1 MTRSRYY
8 PAMTDLSRM
17 RISDADR
24 NGIIDI
30 LQRATAEGRL
40 HLDELDDRVTR
51 ALAAQTWSD
60 LDPLID
66 DLPVV
71 AEPEP
76 VEDEEEGPVASSR
89 AVHVGSVATLV
100 AGAAAV
106 SASFWT
112 PWGALLG
119 IVSAVLGAV
128 LLLGPTEPSRG
139 DRAAVL
145 TGMIL
150 GLLPS
155 VFFVMLLVV
164 LGR

>member
-1 MTRSRYY
+1 
-8 PAMTDLSRM
+8 MTDLSRM

-30 LQRATAEGRL
+30 LQRATTEGRL
-40 HLDELDDRVTR
+40 RLDELDERVTK

-71 AEPEP
+71 EPEP
-76 VEDEEEGPVASSR
+76 IEGDDDGRVASST
-89 AVHVGSVATLV
+89 AVHVGSAATLV
-100 AGAAAV
+100 AGAAAI

-119 IVSAVLGAV
+119 LVSAVLGAV

-155 VFFVMLLVV
+155 VFFVGLLLV

>member
-1 MTRSRYY
+1 
-8 PAMTDLSRM
+8 MTDLSRM

-24 NGIIDI
+24 SGIIDI

-40 HLDELDDRVTR
+40 HLDELDERVKK
-51 ALAAQTWSD
+51 ALAARTWSD

-71 AEPEP
+71 VEPEP
-76 VEDEEEGPVASSR
+76 VEGDDDGRVASST
-89 AVHVGSVATLV
+89 AVHVGSVVTLV

-106 SASFWT
+106 SASFLT
-112 PWGALLG
+112 PWGVLLG

-145 TGMIL
+145 IGMIL

-155 VFFVMLLVV
+155 VFFVVLLLV

>member
-1 MTRSRYY
+1 
-8 PAMTDLSRM
+8 MTDLSRI

-24 NGIIDI
+24 SEVIDR

-40 HLDELDDRVTR
+40 DIDELDDRISA
-51 ALAAQTWSD
+51 ALAARTWSEI
-60 LDPLID
+60 DPLVE

-71 AEPEP
+71 DASEPDDP
-76 VEDEEEGPVASSR
+76 SVASSAAVR
-89 AVHVGSVATLV
+89 AGALATLG
-100 AGAAAV
+100 AGAISIAG
-106 SASFWT
+106 SYWT

-119 IVSAVLGAV
+119 VVSAVLGTI
-128 LLLGPTEPSRG
+128 LLLGPNELSRT

-155 VFFVMLLVV
+155 VFFMMLLVI
-164 LGR
+164 LDR

>member
-1 MTRSRYY
+1 
-8 PAMTDLSRM
+8 MTDLSRM

-24 NGIIDI
+24 SEVIDI

-40 HLDELDDRVTR
+40 DLDELDDRVSS
-51 ALAAQTWSD
+51 ALAARTWSD

-71 AEPEP
+71 AEPVPDEGDDEP
-76 VEDEEEGPVASSR
+76 AASTT
-89 AVHVGSVATLV
+89 ATHVGSVTTLV
-100 AGAAAV
+100 AGAVAIAG
-106 SASFWT
+106 SFVT
-112 PWGALLG
+112 PWGALVG
-119 IVSAVLGAV
+119 IISAVLGAV
-128 LLLGPTEPSRG
+128 LLLGQQELSRW

-155 VFFVMLLVV
+155 VAFLMLLVIIDI
-164 LGR
+164 

>member
-1 MTRSRYY
+1 
-8 PAMTDLSRM
+8 MTDLSRI
-17 RISDADR
+17 RISNADR
-24 NGIIDI
+24 SEVIDR

-40 HLDELDDRVTR
+40 DIDELDDRISA
-51 ALAAQTWSD
+51 ALAARTWSEI
-60 LDPLID
+60 DPLVE

-71 AEPEP
+71 DASELDDSLEPDDP
-76 VEDEEEGPVASSR
+76 SVASSAAVR
-89 AVHVGSVATLV
+89 AGALATLG
-100 AGAAAV
+100 AGAMSIAG
-106 SASFWT
+106 SYWT

-119 IVSAVLGAV
+119 IVSAVLGTV
-128 LLLGPTEPSRG
+128 LLLGPKELSRT

-155 VFFVMLLVV
+155 AFFIMLLVI

>member
-1 MTRSRYY
+1 
-8 PAMTDLSRM
+8 MTDLSRI

-24 NGIIDI
+24 SEVIEL

-40 HLDELDDRVTR
+40 DLDELDDRVTS
-51 ALAAQTWSD
+51 ALAARTWSD

-71 AEPEP
+71 VPPEPEE
-76 VEDEEEGPVASSR
+76 EDDDQPRTSSA
-89 AVHVGSVATLV
+89 AVHAGSVVTVA
-100 AGAAAV
+100 AGALAIAGAFV
-106 SASFWT
+106 T

-128 LLLGPTEPSRG
+128 LLLGPKELSRG

-155 VFFVMLLVV
+155 VTFIMFLLIID
-164 LGR
+164 L